1 MYCQKKDKIL
11 VYTPAV
17 VGYIGPV
24 VVIIH
29 GVDAQQRRV
38 IDTSQAVRPFTNTGD
53 HNFQGD
59 IQLFTSNELTGSIAQ
74 IELCQSTPPWEEK
87 LLFFVIYFWVMCTAN
102 DHNFDSGVLCCAE
115 SWNIS
120 PESCISHPAPV
131 SVQDC
136 PQGEWYLGRGKL
148 SQYSLARME
157 YVQTLSKDL
166 PCSYSP
172 H

>member
-38 IDTSQAVRPFTNTGD
+38 IDASQAVRPYTNTGD

-74 IELCQSTPPWEEK
+74 IGLCQSIPPWKEK
-87 LLFFVIYFWVMCTAN
+87 LLFFVIYFWVMC
-102 DHNFDSGVLCCAE
+102 
-115 SWNIS
+115 
-120 PESCISHPAPV
+120 PAK
-131 SVQDC
+131 
-136 PQGEWYLGRGKL
+136 E
-148 SQYSLARME
+148 
-157 YVQTLSKDL
+157 
-166 PCSYSP
+166 
-172 H
+172 